1 MGKMDEMIVVAPREQ
16 VFAREARTFHGVQDE
31 QGQIQEIIGTI
42 ADTYTEKRRGDAE
55 EDPSWKQPIPYVVI
69 RRGEQLFAYERLAG
83 GGEGRLHNKL
93 SLGFGGHMNAE
104 SGVSTFQ
111 ELLHTNADRELEE
124 ELHISSL
131 EGAEMQALG
140 LINDDDNAVGEVHL
154 GILYTFILPEHVDVQ
169 VKETEQ
175 IRGFWTSV
183 EELSQPETYERLETW
198 SQFVV
203 DILDK

>member
-31 QGQIQEIIGTI
+31 QNQIQEIIGTI

-69 RRGEQLFAYERLAG
+69 RRGEELFAYERLAG

-104 SGVSTFQ
+104 AGVSTFQ

-124 ELHISSL
+124 ELKISSL
-131 EGAEMQALG
+131 EGAEMRALG
-140 LINDDDNAVGEVHL
+140 LINDDNNAVGEVHL
-154 GILYTFILPEHVDVQ
+154 GILYTFVLPEHVDVQ

-183 EELSQPETYERLETW
+183 DELSQPDTYERLETW